1 MSTPTDKWK
10 ALAEVA
16 TAIDTLSS
24 IAEDVREEG
33 RDAAALEDAVGALE
47 DIETLLECRLG
58 T

>member
-1 MSTPTDKWK
+1 MSTPTTKWK

-16 TAIDTLSS
+16 TAIDTLSN

-47 DIETLLECRLG
+47 DIKTLLECHLG